1 MADFARSDDPAVQAQ
16 LDRLGSSI
24 YAPDI
29 LGLDRILA
37 LLDRLGRPHE
47 QLPPVFHVAG
57 TNGKGSTCAFLRA
70 ALEADGHKVHAFTS
84 PHLVRFNER
93 IRLAGT
99 LIDDAALAP
108 LLAEVLD
115 AAEGLKA
122 SFFEVTAAAAFFA
135 FARTPADALILEV
148 GLGGR
153 LDATNVVDRPLVTA
167 IASLAL
173 DHQAYLGNSL
183 VGIAGEKAGI
193 AKRDVPLVTQVYAP
207 EVSARIAEVAALAGA
222 LLIPRGSRWAVQPA
236 DGELHY
242 RDAQGELTLPLPTL
256 AGEHQWLN
264 AGLAI
269 AMLRHQSTLGVSQ
282 QALSRAMTRT
292 TWPARLQQLD
302 AGPLVESL
310 PASSELWID
319 GGHNPDAARQV
330 AAHARARW
338 NDGLPLVLLFAS
350 LKSKDAA
357 ATLAPFR
364 GVAARVITLPIPGH
378 DSHTPDDL
386 AAMSQGAGFDA
397 DPQPDLD
404 AALASVERP
413 ARVLVFGS
421 LYLAGVAL
429 AANGSLPD

>member
-70 ALEADGHKVHAFTS
+70 ALEADGHAVHAFTS

-99 LIDDAALAP
+99 LIDDAELAP

-115 AAEGLKA
+115 AADGLKA
-122 SFFEVTAAAAFFA
+122 SFFEVTAAAAFLA
-135 FARTPADALILEV
+135 FSRTPADALILEV

-183 VGIAGEKAGI
+183 VGIAAEKAGI
-193 AKRDVPLVTQVYAP
+193 ARRDVPLVTQAYAP
-207 EVSARIAEVAALAGA
+207 DVAARIADVAAAAGA
-222 LLIPRGSRWAVQPA
+222 FLIPRGSRWAVQPV

-256 AGEHQWLN
+256 PGEHQWLN

-282 QALSRAMTRT
+282 AALAQAMTGTR
-292 TWPARLQQLD
+292 WPARLQRLD
-302 AGPLVESL
+302 AGPLVATL
-310 PASSELWID
+310 PAGSETWVD
-319 GGHNPDAARQV
+319 GGHNPDASRHV
-330 AAHARARW
+330 AAHARAHWR
-338 NDGLPLVLLFAS
+338 DDLPLVLLFAS

-357 ATLAPFR
+357 ATLAPFQ
-364 GVAARVITLPIPGH
+364 GVAAQVLTLPIPGH
-378 DSHTPDDL
+378 DSHGPDDL
-386 AAMSQGAGFDA
+386 AAMARTAGFDA
-397 DPQPDLD
+397 DAHPDLA
-404 AALASVERP
+404 AALASIDRP

-429 AANGSLPD
+429 SANGSLPD

>member
-1 MADFARSDDPAVQAQ
+1 
-16 LDRLGSSI
+16 
-24 YAPDI
+24 
-29 LGLDRILA
+29 
-37 LLDRLGRPHE
+37 
-47 QLPPVFHVAG
+47 
-57 TNGKGSTCAFLRA
+57 
-70 ALEADGHKVHAFTS
+70 
-84 PHLVRFNER
+84 
-93 IRLAGT
+93 
-99 LIDDAALAP
+99 
-108 LLAEVLD
+108 
-115 AAEGLKA
+115 
-122 SFFEVTAAAAFFA
+122 
-135 FARTPADALILEV
+135 
-148 GLGGR
+148 
-153 LDATNVVDRPLVTA
+153 
-167 IASLAL
+167 
-173 DHQAYLGNSL
+173 
-183 VGIAGEKAGI
+183 
-193 AKRDVPLVTQVYAP
+193 VPLVTQAYAP

-282 QALSRAMTRT
+282 QALSRAMTGT

-319 GGHNPDAARQV
+319 GGHNPDAARHV